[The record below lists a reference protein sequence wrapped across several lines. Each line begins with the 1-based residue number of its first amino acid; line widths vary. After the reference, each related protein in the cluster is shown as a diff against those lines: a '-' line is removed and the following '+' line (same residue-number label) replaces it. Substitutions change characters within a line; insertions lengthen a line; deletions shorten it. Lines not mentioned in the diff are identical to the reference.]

1 MHENKFSRRMFL
13 ASIPA
18 AAATL
23 ALTGCGKNKTSRST
37 ASSLSSKIILM
48 DNGAFDTLRL
58 LKSDGTQLGYPE
70 GCDFPSLIRTCIDGK
85 IPVRK
90 NNKFGYID
98 IEGNILLEPVYD
110 SVPTYTDGVFTI
122 EQDERIGYADADG
135 SIFLPPQYKHAGIF
149 SHGLAPVASGEYW
162 GFIDRSG
169 EFVIQPQFICEPE
182 AFSENFA
189 FCRSNNRDSGIIDRE
204 GNWKA
209 TNFSSYTNPFQ
220 FYDGYA
226 LALSHESEPMCY
238 VDSSGELCFG
248 KSFSHASSFS
258 EERAIVIETDD
269 SDLMGFIDT
278 SGNYILTPQAD
289 IACPFHE
296 GLAFIHSTAFTGFI
310 DKNGQQVF
318 SIKAPI
324 NYSFYSRTEVFIQPS
339 YGFLRV
345 EDGCVFVP
353 FENDSSKLLDTKG
366 KVVFD
371 FAKIEKEYGT
381 VLYAHGGKEKFAITK
396 KNENY
401 HFINF
406 KGKTIADPRLCFSI
420 SIIDSNDNCLYTV

>member
-149 SHGLAPVASGEYW
+149 SHGLAPVACGEYW

-220 FYDGYA
+220 FYDVYA

-289 IACPFHE
+289 ISCPFHE

-401 HFINF
+401 HFIDF
-406 KGKTIADPRLCFSI
+406 KGKTIADPRL
-420 SIIDSNDNCLYTV
+420 